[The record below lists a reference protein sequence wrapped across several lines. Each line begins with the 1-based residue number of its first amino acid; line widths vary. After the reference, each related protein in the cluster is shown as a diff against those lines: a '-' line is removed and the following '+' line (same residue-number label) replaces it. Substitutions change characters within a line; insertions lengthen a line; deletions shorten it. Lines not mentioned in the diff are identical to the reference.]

1 MALFFIGAYFI
12 LINYKCAITPFDAMT
27 TVSSPEGIDALFA
40 NAHEDFS
47 AIIGKPSDYYVQRL
61 RRRNF
66 QALQYI
72 DLRDGTNSTGL
83 ILSEV
88 YHKAAN
94 ENQVSGRANG
104 ALGAYNPLIQDDN
117 NNAVRLRQEN
127 NWSRNLDRQA
137 AI

>member
-12 LINYKCAITPFDAMT
+12 LINYKCTITPFDAMT

-66 QALQYI
+66 QALQDIY
-72 DLRDGTNSTGL
+72 LGDGTDATGL
-83 ILSEV
+83 ILSKEN
-88 YHKAAN
+88 HKAAN
-94 ENQVSGRANG
+94 GDQVFNRADG
-104 ALGAYNPLIQDDN
+104 SLEAYDPSIRDDDKNTVPLLQDKTWYRKFDF
-117 NNAVRLRQEN
+117 
-127 NWSRNLDRQA
+127 QA